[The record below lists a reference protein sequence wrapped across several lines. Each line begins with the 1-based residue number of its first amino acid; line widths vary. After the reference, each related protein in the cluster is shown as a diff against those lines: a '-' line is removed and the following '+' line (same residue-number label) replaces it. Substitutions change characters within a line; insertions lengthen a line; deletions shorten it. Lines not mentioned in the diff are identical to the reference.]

1 MALSLFRVGQLS
13 GGLAAQLM
21 PGLVC
26 CLFFVTWALHL
37 QRGLCMSPLTAAA
50 AFVLLALGEPA
61 GARVAMTV
69 PVVLI
74 GVGLGVVGGPLS
86 GMSLAKVPA
95 RGRVPPR
102 ACSTPPC
109 T

>member
-1 MALSLFRVGQLS
+1 MAAYGLQA
-13 GGLAAQLM
+13 GGRQADLI
-21 PGLVC
+21 
-26 CLFFVTWALHL
+26 
-37 QRGLCMSPLTAAA
+37 PL
-50 AFVLLALGEPA
+50 
-61 GARVAMTV
+61 AMTD

-86 GMSLAKVPA
+86 GMSLAKVPT